1 MTGHGDVYAGREEW
15 EHKWQFRVYTLLQ
28 PTTTP
33 LVLLELEES
42 PAAAAQILGW
52 LRGGL
57 DFEGVAG
64 GGTEFQNSNTGR
76 GGLSGVGPTSN
87 ESAL

>member
-1 MTGHGDVYAGREEW
+1 MAGHGDVYAGREEW
-15 EHKWQFRVYTLLQ
+15 EHKCQFRMYTLLQ

-42 PAAAAQILGW
+42 PAVAAQILGW

-57 DFEGVAG
+57 DVEGVA

-76 GGLSGVGPTSN
+76 GGLLGVGPTSS
-87 ESAL
+87 EAALG